1 MKKSLI
7 ILIHICYW
15 IPSFVEVYIFFKA
28 VGTQRA
34 YIQFNIAALF
44 TELLSFYLFYLFL
57 FPLISKRKFP
67 AFILYGLVAIGITSI
82 LGIFSYNLLLKTH
95 DLKDI
100 FSDRQWA
107 TASGI
112 ALRALYSGIAAC
124 FVRGC
129 ITWYSELR
137 YKRALE
143 KKNLETELALLKA
156 QLNPHFLFNTLNN
169 IDILIEKDPEKA
181 SAYLKKLS
189 DMIRFM
195 LYQSPAEK
203 IPLVLEVNYIE
214 QYIELQR
221 IRTLNADFVQFQVNG
236 ATTDLQIAPMLFI
249 PFIENAFKHTSN
261 KKKSKAIA
269 IEISVDQ
276 KAIHFN
282 CSNNIEQSIGISQ
295 EQGGLGLSLIRSRLE
310 LLYAGKYELNI
321 NKSQD
326 RFSVTLVLNLNE
338 DELYYS

>member
-7 ILIHICYW
+7 FLIHIFYW
-15 IPSFVEVYIFFKA
+15 IPSFLSVYM
-28 VGTQRA
+28 
-34 YIQFNIAALF
+34 YINIPEFEGSILQLNTAILF
-44 TELLSFYLFYLFL
+44 TTFLSFYSFYLFL
-57 FPLISKRKFP
+57 FPLISQRKFP
-67 AFILYGLVAIGITSI
+67 AFILYGLLAIVITSM
-82 LGIFSYNLLLKTH
+82 LGFFGYKLMLKVYNL
-95 DLKDI
+95 KDY
-100 FSDRQWA
+100 FLNREWE

-112 ALRALYSGIAAC
+112 ISRALYSGLAAC

-129 ITWYSELR
+129 ITWYAELR

-221 IRTLNADFVQFQVNG
+221 IRTLNADFVQFQIDG
-236 ATTDLQIAPMLFI
+236 EITDLQIAPMLFI
-249 PFIENAFKHTSN
+249 PFIENAFKHTSD
-261 KKKSKAIA
+261 KKKNKA
-269 IEISVDQ
+269 IEIEMSVE
-276 KAIHFN
+276 KKVIRFY
-282 CSNNIEQSIGISQ
+282 CSNNIEQSIGIAQ

-321 NKSQD
+321 TQSLD

-338 DELYYS
+338 NELHYS